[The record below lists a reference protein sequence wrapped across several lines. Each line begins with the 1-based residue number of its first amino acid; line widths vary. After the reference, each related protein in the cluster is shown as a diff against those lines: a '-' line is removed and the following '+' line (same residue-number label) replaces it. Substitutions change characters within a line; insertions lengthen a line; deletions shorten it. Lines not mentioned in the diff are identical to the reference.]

1 MSNVAIEGRHAAQAK
16 GWTVWAGWLLSVM
29 AVLVFVWSAYMK
41 LTHSPGYVS
50 EWERLGYS
58 EGALTRIG
66 LLQVACLAV
75 YLIPRTSVLGV
86 VLLTGYLGGA
96 ISSYVRIG
104 EPYFANAFQITTAL
118 LAWGGIYLR
127 EERLWSVLPFRRGT
141 AR

>member
-1 MSNVAIEGRHAAQAK
+1 MSTVAVEGRDAARAK
-16 GWTVWAGWLLSVM
+16 GWTVWAGWLLSAM
-29 AVLVFVWSAYMK
+29 AVLVFLWSAYMK
-41 LTHSPGYVS
+41 LTHQPAYVS

-58 EGALTRIG
+58 DSALTGIG
-66 LLQVACLAV
+66 LLQLACLAV

-104 EPYFANAFQITTAL
+104 EPYFANAFQISTAL

-127 EERLWSVLPFRRGT
+127 EERLQSVLPFRRDA